1 MSILGSREYEEA
13 LPGWLA
19 EGPGRDFMD
28 AWALVLDVLMSAAS
42 DVRMGILDVF
52 GDDVA
57 ADAPPLISKDRNI
70 PPGFFETARAYMQR
84 ASLWRQIWAAS
95 GRTRVVLGM
104 IAAVWGPNP
113 PKMAFVRNFGWAS
126 GTTSARWTIRNS
138 DGTFVEHVQTPTNF
152 DWDGVNK
159 QKRAWLII
167 WVPAALATEIEGP
180 FGDGLSTFGETKIR
194 FDGVIDFPTIGT
206 NAFLEYATRTRETA
220 DLLKPAD
227 VLIEWI
233 VLAFDP
239 SSFDHTAAAGT
250 PGMPDGTWAND
261 SIIVG
266 DHNELT
272 RLQTARY
279 WKGV

>member
-19 EGPGRDFMD
+19 EGPGRDFLD
-28 AWALVLDVLMSAAS
+28 SWVLVLDLLMSAAS

-57 ADAPPLISKDRNI
+57 SDAPPLISKDRNI
-70 PPGFFETARAYMQR
+70 PPGFFESAKAYLQR
-84 ASLWRQIWAAS
+84 ASLWRQIWQAS
-95 GRTRVVLGM
+95 GRTRVILGM

-113 PKMAFVRNFGWAS
+113 PKMALVRNFGWAS
-126 GTTSARWTIRNS
+126 GPTSARWTIRNP
-138 DGTFVEHVQTPTNF
+138 DGTFIDHIETPTNF

-159 QKRAWLII
+159 AKRAWLII
-167 WVPAALATEIEGP
+167 WVPGNLANEIEGT
-180 FGDGLSTFGETKIR
+180 FADDTSVFGETKMR
-194 FDGVIDFPTIGT
+194 QDGILDFPTIGT
-206 NAFLEYATRTRETA
+206 NAFLEYVTRTRETA
-220 DLLKPAD
+220 DLFKPAD
-227 VLIEWI
+227 VVIEWI
-233 VLAFDP
+233 VVAFDP
-239 SSFDHTAAAGT
+239 DSFDHTFPAGST
-250 PGMPDGTWAND
+250 GMPNGTWAND

-272 RLQTARY
+272 RNQTARY